1 MFKTFSKKIY
11 DKIYAVREN
20 GKPFLK
26 YFSVNDYK
34 GLLTD
39 DFSIKS
45 SDNETI
51 NGKYIYKENHRKNR
65 WNGQKWLQKGAKRV
79 KCNIK

>member
-26 YFSVNDYK
+26 YLSVNDYK

-39 DFSIKS
+39 DF
-45 SDNETI
+45 
-51 NGKYIYKENHRKNR
+51 
-65 WNGQKWLQKGAKRV
+65 Q
-79 KCNIK
+79 

>member
-45 SDNETI
+45 MTTKLLMESI
-51 NGKYIYKENHRKNR
+51 FIRKIIE
-65 WNGQKWLQKGAKRV
+65 KIV
-79 KCNIK
+79 